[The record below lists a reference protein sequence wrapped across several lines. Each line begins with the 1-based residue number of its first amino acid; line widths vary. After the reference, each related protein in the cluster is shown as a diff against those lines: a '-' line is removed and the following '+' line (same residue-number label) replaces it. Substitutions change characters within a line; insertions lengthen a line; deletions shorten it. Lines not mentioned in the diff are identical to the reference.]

1 MAMDENAPPVPEAA
15 EGEESPAAF
24 YDSLADDYDALFD
37 EWWAGARWQARIVD
51 AILRRTGVTP
61 PVRLLD
67 CACGIGTQALPLA
80 ARGYEVTATD
90 IAAAAVER
98 ARHEA
103 DVRGIAVTLAAA
115 DMRALADVVTGP
127 FDVVIACDNA
137 LPHMLDDANL
147 DAALASIRAVL
158 EPGGVLLAS
167 IRDYDALRV
176 ERPAGVPGGVRQRED
191 GLEIVGQGWEW
202 NDDSDLIRMHLFVLR
217 QRGDDW
223 HADVQT
229 TWYRALLRSELDAA
243 LMRAGFVDIAWHM
256 PSDTLYLQPIVTA
269 RRDDT

>member
-1 MAMDENAPPVPEAA
+1 MANDGAGLIPEAA
-15 EGEESPAAF
+15 EGGESPAAF

-51 AILRRTGVTP
+51 AILRRTGVHP

-98 ARHEA
+98 ARREA
-103 DVRGIAVTLAAA
+103 DERGISLTLAAA
-115 DMRALADVVTGP
+115 DMRALADAVTGP
-127 FDVVIACDNA
+127 FDAVIACDNA

-147 DAALASIRAVL
+147 DTALVSMRNVL

-176 ERPAGVPGGVRQRED
+176 ERPAGVPGGVRRRAE

-202 NDDSDLIRMHLFVLR
+202 SDASDLIRMHLYVLR
-217 QRGDDW
+217 QRGDEW
-223 HADVQT
+223 QAEVQT
-229 TWYRALLRSELDAA
+229 TWYRALLRAELESA
-243 LMRAGFVDIAWHM
+243 LVRAGFTDIAWHM

-269 RRDDT
+269 RKTDT

>member
-1 MAMDENAPPVPEAA
+1 MSEGGSIPDAA
-15 EGEESPAAF
+15 EGVESPAAF

-51 AILRRTGVTP
+51 AILHRAGVSP
-61 PVRLLD
+61 PARLLD

-80 ARGYEVTATD
+80 VRGYDVTATD
-90 IAAAAVER
+90 IAAVAVER
-98 ARHEA
+98 AQREA
-103 DVRGIAVTLAAA
+103 DARGIAATFAPA
-115 DMRALADVVTGP
+115 DMRALASAVSGT

-158 EPGGVLLAS
+158 EPGGVFLAS

-176 ERPAGVPGGVRQRED
+176 ERPAGVPGGVRQRAD

-202 NDDSDLIRMHLFVLR
+202 SDDSDLIRMHLFVLR

-223 HADVQT
+223 HAEVQT
-229 TWYRALLRSELDAA
+229 TWYRALLRAELDAA
-243 LMRAGFVDIAWHM
+243 LVRAGFVDIAWHM
-256 PSDTLYLQPIVTA
+256 PSDSLYLQPIVTA
-269 RRDDT
+269 RRDNA